1 MKASSPA
8 ATLRCGVISSLPTKH
23 ICLHQNNLKMH
34 IKNGLKISVIELTR
48 LFVNKSHLAFSHCNV
63 LGTK

>member
-1 MKASSPA
+1 
-8 ATLRCGVISSLPTKH
+8 
-23 ICLHQNNLKMH
+23 MH
-34 IKNGLKISVIELTR
+34 IKNGLKISVIELTH